1 MRTEMVIEVRP
12 TEIDA
17 LGHVNNA
24 KYLEYLEWGREEW
37 YQEAGIP
44 FDELTAIGI
53 GTVVVRIEINYRKEA
68 RLGDR
73 LLVVTEPYCK
83 GNSSYLLQQKIY
95 NQHQERVADAI
106 ITGVTISLEKRASVP
121 LPTVLADHFER
132 TKDEV
137 ISE

>member
-1 MRTEMVIEVRP
+1 MKTETTIEVRP

-24 KYLEYLEWGREEW
+24 KYLEYLEWAREEW

-44 FDELTAIGI
+44 FDELNAIGI
-53 GTVVVRIEINYRKEA
+53 ATVVVRIEINYRKEA

-83 GNSSYLLQQKIY
+83 GHSSYLLQQVIY
-95 NQHQERVADAI
+95 NQHQEKVADAI
-106 ITGVTISLEKRASVP
+106 VTGVTISLEKRASVP
-121 LPTVLADHFER
+121 LPTILAAHFER
-132 TKDEV
+132 DKEEV
-137 ISE
+137 LHD